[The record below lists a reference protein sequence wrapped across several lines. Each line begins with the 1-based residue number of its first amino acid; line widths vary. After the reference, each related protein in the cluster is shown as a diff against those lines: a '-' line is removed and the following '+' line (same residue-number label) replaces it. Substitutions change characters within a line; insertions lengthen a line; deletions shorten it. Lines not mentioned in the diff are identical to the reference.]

1 MTMQTETLEKKQP
14 AFPDDRKMA
23 DETGRT
29 RPLRIM
35 HVVNSLGR
43 GGTELGVM
51 KLVTGLDQ
59 TMFSHRICATREYD
73 PEFVRLHDLKDRL
86 DLAGTSNPG
95 FQFPIFRLIN
105 IFRAHR
111 PDIVHT
117 RNWGALEGVLAARLA
132 GVPIVIHSEH
142 GYEVDMLS
150 GMPIRRRMFRRFVY
164 SQTDAVMTVTREL
177 RDYHVHQAWLDSGQV
192 QVMYN
197 GVDTQKFLLSSEVR
211 QRVRKEF
218 NISTGTVVIGSV
230 GRLVPIKDYHTL
242 LAAGE
247 SLIQQ
252 GQDIVVL
259 LVGAG
264 PEMQS
269 LKSRVD
275 GSPALSKRTIFA
287 GACDQIPAM
296 LNAMDIFVLPSLGE
310 GMSNTLLE
318 AMAAGLPVVA
328 TKIGG
333 NREVVDENSGG
344 RFFAPGDAASLIRE
358 LRPLAENE
366 ELRASAGEGS
376 RKRALEQFSLEGML
390 RTYTELY
397 RGLARR
403 RGLICANRCL

>member
-1 MTMQTETLEKKQP
+1 MQSETLEKKRP
-14 AFPDDRKMA
+14 AFPDDRGMT
-23 DETGRT
+23 DEPGRT

-51 KLVTGLDQ
+51 KLVTGLDRS
-59 TMFSHRICATREYD
+59 MFSHRICATREYD
-73 PEFVRLHDLKDRL
+73 AEFVRLHDLKDRL
-86 DLAGTSNPG
+86 DVAGTSNPG
-95 FQFPIFRLIN
+95 FQFPLFRLTN
-105 IFRAHR
+105 IFKVHR

-150 GMPIRRRMFRRFVY
+150 GMPVRRRMFRRFVY
-164 SQTDAVMTVTREL
+164 SQADVVMAVTREL
-177 RDYHVHQAWLDSGQV
+177 RDYHARQAWLNSGQV

-197 GVDTQKFLLSSEVR
+197 GVDARKFAPSSEVR
-211 QRVRKEF
+211 RRVRRELD
-218 NISTGTVVIGSV
+218 ISDATVVIGSV
-230 GRLVPIKDYHTL
+230 GRLVAIKDYHTL
-242 LAAGE
+242 LTAGE

-252 GQDIVVL
+252 GQNVHVL

-269 LKSRVD
+269 LKSRVG

-318 AMAAGLPVVA
+318 AMAVGLPVVA

-333 NREVVDENSGG
+333 NREVVNENSGG

-358 LRPLAENE
+358 LSPLAESE
-366 ELRASAGEGS
+366 ELRGSAGEGS

-390 RTYTELY
+390 RGYTELY
-397 RGLARR
+397 RGLAER
-403 RGLICANRCL
+403 RGLICAN